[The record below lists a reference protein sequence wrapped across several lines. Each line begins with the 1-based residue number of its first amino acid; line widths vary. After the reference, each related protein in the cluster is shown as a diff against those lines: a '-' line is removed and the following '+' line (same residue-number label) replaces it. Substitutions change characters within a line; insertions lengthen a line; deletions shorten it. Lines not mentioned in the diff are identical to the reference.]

1 MVHPTTKKNQYNK
14 NMVLW
19 TITPTICCKKDD
31 SKDEEIKKISQRQ
44 SPNQISYCY
53 HHLQQKNI
61 QSDKNQR
68 EQKNKEGHFKECIPS
83 PPFLPPSFLKSLWFI
98 TYIQA
103 EEKQKNLHECIINNY
118 EAGLNLPQFFEKP
131 KFFVFVSP
139 IFFVVPLLVSPFKQQ
154 LILRWLS

>member
-19 TITPTICCKKDD
+19 TITCCKEDG
-31 SKDEEIKKISQRQ
+31 KDEEINKISQCQ
-44 SPNQISYCY
+44 SPNRKIFVITLS
-53 HHLQQKNI
+53 HLRLQQKNI

-68 EQKNKEGHFKECIPS
+68 EQKNKEGFSKECIPS

-98 TYIQA
+98 TNIQA
-103 EEKQKNLHECIINNY
+103 EEKQKKIYKYFIPKTFD
-118 EAGLNLPQFFEKP
+118 EAGLNLPQIFEKP

-154 LILRWLS
+154 LISR